1 MKPSRIPL
9 FAAAVSLLAACG
21 GQTADPAFVDAAPS
35 YGALAMDQTTPDGVA
50 PATGAATAALAAA
63 PADAA
68 ATMAPESCHPHLFV
82 RTHEVVARVNRH
94 LLKFLA
100 HVEAAIARHPLI
112 ADATEHV
119 WQYVRKDGVQVRFT
133 ITRTDATSF
142 TWLLELAPPGGAFVS
157 VFWGDI
163 DRSGAT
169 GPHQGKGTM
178 TLDLTAL
185 HGVVPTEAAVGT
197 VAASFETTGTSR
209 WLVVD
214 AQGVAWEVDPTMP
227 DGTPM
232 PAPVLSLLEQP
243 RNGHYVYFRE
253 PGKGGSLKIQDQ
265 MVFLCPANPQLKLGD
280 VTLADRWYLATGG
293 ARHGRADGRLT
304 GGQLPDQSP
313 PVDKVVA
320 VTCHQSPDDATMPSE
335 TFWLMKE
342 EAADGSTIQGWS
354 SATLPVNA
362 IGSDACDPA
371 LNPPKGTVPD
381 LTGPA
386 NDFDFSGVT
395 IATNVN
401 LDDPANQPYPFPG
414 M

>member
-1 MKPSRIPL
+1 MKQSRIL
-9 FAAAVSLLAACG
+9 LLAAPIALLAACA

-35 YGALAMDQTTPDGVA
+35 YAALAMDQTTPDGVA
-50 PATGAATAALAAA
+50 PAAGALSATLVVAPSDGAAA
-63 PADAA
+63 
-68 ATMAPESCHPHLFV
+68 MAPESCHPHLFV

-100 HVEAAIARHPLI
+100 HVAAAIGRRPRL

-119 WQYVRKDGVQVRFT
+119 WQFVRRDGIQVRFT

-142 TWLLELAPPGGAFVS
+142 SWLLELAPPAGVFVP

-163 DRSGAT
+163 DRAGAT
-169 GPHQGKGTM
+169 GPHQGRGTM

-185 HGVVPTEAAVGT
+185 HGVDPMEKAVGI
-197 VAASFETTGTSR
+197 VEASFETTGTSR
-209 WLVVD
+209 RLIVD
-214 AQGVAWEVDPTMP
+214 AQGVAWEVEPMMP
-227 DGTPM
+227 DGTMM

-243 RNGHYVYFRE
+243 RSGHYVYFRE

-280 VTLADRWYLATGG
+280 VMLADRWYLASGG

-304 GGQLPDQSP
+304 GGQLPDLSI
-313 PVDKVVA
+313 DKVVG
-320 VTCHQSPDDATMPSE
+320 VTCHQSADDATLPAE

-354 SATLPVNA
+354 SAILTLGA
-362 IGSDACDPA
+362 IGPEACDPA
-371 LNPPKGTVPD
+371 LNPPSGTVPD
-381 LTGPA
+381 LDRPDH
-386 NDFDFSGVT
+386 DFDFSGVT
-395 IATNVN
+395 IAGNAN